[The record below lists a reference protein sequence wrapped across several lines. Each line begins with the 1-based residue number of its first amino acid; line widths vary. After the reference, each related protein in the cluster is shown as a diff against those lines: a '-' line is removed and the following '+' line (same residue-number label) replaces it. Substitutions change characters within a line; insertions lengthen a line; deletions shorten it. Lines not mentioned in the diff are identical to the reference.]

1 MLSESTLSQFCD
13 LVSTHLGL
21 HFSRERQGDLEYR
34 LNQIASAFDFAHPEA
49 CVNWL
54 LTAPLTQKQIDVLA
68 HHLTV
73 GETYFF
79 RDRHS
84 CEALRL
90 EILPAL
96 IQNWDQTGIS
106 PCIWSAGC
114 CTGEEPYS
122 IAILLD
128 QLLPKSS
135 RPAVRILA
143 TDVNPVFLQ
152 KAKTGVYSDWSF
164 RETPDWI
171 KEKYFKRKGPA
182 GHFELVPQIRK
193 QVTFAYSNL
202 ANPCSFPELAANS
215 VNLILCRNVLMYFD
229 AQSAH
234 QIVQFFDRVLASDG
248 WLLVSPSELS
258 QVLFAPF
265 QLTTVAGALCYTK
278 HLLPARPWF
287 EQPELI
293 PVTEEVTIQPELT
306 LEGLVPTQDAPV
318 LEPEI
323 HPSPISPE
331 SRYAQALEL
340 YEARDYEP
348 AMTTLQALLAVEPT
362 NTLAMTLCGRICAN
376 QGLYDQA
383 FEWCQVAIATDK
395 LTTAAYYLLATI
407 YQEQNQI
414 EAAVTALK
422 QALYIEPN
430 FIIAHFTLGVLAL
443 GQGWQRD
450 SEKQL
455 RIALLLLAT
464 SDPQAT
470 VPHSEGM
477 TAGQLTATIQS
488 LLGQF
493 R

>member
-1 MLSESTLSQFCD
+1 MLPESYLSQFCD

-21 HFSRERQGDLEYR
+21 HFSMERQSDLEYR
-34 LNQIASAFDFAHPEA
+34 LNLVASGFGFIRPED
-49 CVNWL
+49 CVRWL
-54 LTAPLTQKQIDVLA
+54 LATPLTRTHIDVLA

-84 CEALRL
+84 CDALRL

-96 IQNWDQTGIS
+96 IQSWDRTGVPS
-106 PCIWSAGC
+106 TIWSAGC

-135 RPAVRILA
+135 SPAVRILA

-164 RETPDWI
+164 RETPNWI

-182 GHFELVPQIRK
+182 GHFELAPQIRK

-202 ANPCSFPELAANS
+202 ANPSSLPELAANS

-229 AQSAH
+229 AESAH
-234 QIVQFFDRVLASDG
+234 QIVQFFDRVLANDG

-278 HLLPARPWF
+278 HLPPARPCF

-293 PVTEEVTIQPELT
+293 PATEEVTIQPELI
-306 LEGLVPTQDAPV
+306 LERLAPTQDAPV
-318 LEPEI
+318 PEPEI

-331 SRYAQALEL
+331 SRYAQALEF

-348 AMTTLQALLAVEPT
+348 AMTTLQALLAVSPT

-383 FEWCQVAIATDK
+383 LEWCQVAIATDK
-395 LTTAAYYLLATI
+395 LATTAYYLLATI

-422 QALYIEPN
+422 QALYIEPD
-430 FIIAHFTLGVLAL
+430 FVTAHFTLGVLAL

-455 RIALLLLAT
+455 RIALSLLAAY
-464 SDPQAT
+464 DPQAI
-470 VPHSEGM
+470 VPQAEGM

-488 LLGQF
+488 ILGQS